1 LFEKTYCIY
10 ELIDK
15 SSKPFRANHMQPLW
29 LHPPRFP
36 ERFVSSSSD
45 RSHETP
51 IRLDCVRQYIHP
63 LVLSARHISSVCP
76 GHFLTRSRND
86 ALGSQPRAGRLWLL
100 HHSRLCRRGTCSS
113 VCVSVPGD
121 RSLDECRA
129 EQCPSV
135 CLFFCYKC
143 HKRILL
149 ISCRTKGRPHYYS
162 SKREEYAQIKFD
174 LEAGGFSPLSL
185 A

>member
-1 LFEKTYCIY
+1 MRLSI
-10 ELIDK
+10 
-15 SSKPFRANHMQPLW
+15 RARSHSRPITCSHCGFIHHTVSGTLC
-29 LHPPRFP
+29 F
-36 ERFVSSSSD
+36 FVL

-51 IRLDCVRQYIHP
+51 IRLDCVRALKHHIAFENIYP
-63 LVLSARHISSVCP
+63 LVLSPRHISLVP
-76 GHFLTRSRND
+76 WLFLTRSRND

-143 HKRILL
+143 QKRILL

-174 LEAGGFSPLSL
+174 LEAGGFSSFSS
-185 A
+185 